1 METFFAIFQK
11 DVDIL
16 ETMCYYVDVAKMET
30 RKEGNMT
37 NSNKLKG
44 RIVEMGYTI
53 TGFSDAAKISR
64 PCFRNK
70 INGRSEFK
78 ASEIERICN
87 LLEISYTEISDY
99 FFTSS
104 VPVVETKRTG

>member
-1 METFFAIFQK
+1 METFLAIFEK

-16 ETMCYYVDVAKMET
+16 ETTCYYVDVAKLET
-30 RKEGNMT
+30 RKEDNMT

-44 RIVEMGYTI
+44 RIIEMGYTI

-87 LLEISYTEISDY
+87 LLEIPHTEIGDY
-99 FFTSS
+99 FFAPT
-104 VPVVETKRTG
+104 VPITETRRTG